1 MENKSMKNSK
11 TNMVIKQLELFPEVT
26 WQLEIFPAGVFIPSE
41 KKVDDK
47 FAKEV
52 TKDVVK
58 KLGLK

>member
-1 MENKSMKNSK
+1 
-11 TNMVIKQLELFPEVT
+11 MVIKQLELFPEVT
-26 WQLEIFPAGVFIPSE
+26 WQLALFPAGVFIPSE

-47 FAKEV
+47 FAKEI